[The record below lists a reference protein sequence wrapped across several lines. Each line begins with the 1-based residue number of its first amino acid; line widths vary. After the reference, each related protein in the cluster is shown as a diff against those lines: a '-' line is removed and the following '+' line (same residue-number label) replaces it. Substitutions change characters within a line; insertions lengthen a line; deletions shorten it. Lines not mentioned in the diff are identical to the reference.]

1 LKIPK
6 KGRFLKGGAD
16 EKISHF
22 TKPFYK
28 TPIKSRI
35 TTECAT
41 KSATISAT
49 CFMDEIIITIYLIL
63 G

>member
-1 LKIPK
+1 MHHIY
-6 KGRFLKGGAD
+6 RAFDGAD
-16 EKISHF
+16 EKISH
-22 TKPFYK
+22 TSKPLYK
-28 TPIKSRI
+28 TPIKSAI

-49 CFMDEIIITIYLIL
+49 CFMGVIIITIYLIL

>member
-1 LKIPK
+1 MYHIY
-6 KGRFLKGGAD
+6 RAFDGAD
-16 EKISHF
+16 EKISHI
-22 TKPFYK
+22 TKPDYK
-28 TPIKSRI
+28 TPIKSNI

-49 CFMDEIIITIYLIL
+49 CFMGMIIITIYLIL

>member
-6 KGRFLKGGAD
+6 KGGFLKGGAD
-16 EKISHF
+16 EKISHT

-28 TPIKSRI
+28 TPIKSII

-49 CFMDEIIITIYLIL
+49 CFIGEIILI
-63 G
+63 